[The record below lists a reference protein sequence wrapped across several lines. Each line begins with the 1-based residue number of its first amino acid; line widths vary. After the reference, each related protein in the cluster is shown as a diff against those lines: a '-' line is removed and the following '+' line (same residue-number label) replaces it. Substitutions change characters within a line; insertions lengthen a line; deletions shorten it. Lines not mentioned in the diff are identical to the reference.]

1 MNYNNMIQ
9 EREKILRELY
19 QEAQNNDEI
28 YPSHIHFKLLNY
40 GLKKRLGDEIIKVYE
55 NIKKNYSSSKK
66 INIDWD
72 NWWNKYELNINSNIP
87 AKMLDNK
94 QIAINLNINPPY
106 VEMVITQITDY
117 LISKNIPFSSYMN
130 MSRMEI
136 YVPKKIDAI
145 NIINYINSTS
155 YIKNNLVTPQPFSF
169 QIGNISLSYYKNS
182 IWPLCQVISYYIN
195 LSKQNNKQVS
205 QTGFLKFIE
214 VILNDNNYFNQ
225 MMQYLY
231 KNKPNYTID
240 NENEYKDILKFYI
253 ISSKEEYNYQK
264 FFNDYNKQYY
274 DHQKCLKEAII
285 ITTQHYNQEQAVTG
299 MRAIVRL
306 EKNNGFPQEVRPL
319 LKNISSKNIIE
330 ILVNSFNIDNPL
342 LLVNDSYLQEFCN
355 QYVNIVLKEQAKEKI
370 KKPSNK

>member
-205 QTGFLKFIE
+205 QTGFLKFVE
-214 VILNDNNYFNQ
+214 VILNDNLSAPIVTNEVVGKVKYEIDGVE
-225 MMQYLY
+225 YTADLIASHDVEESKLLKYVLY
-231 KNKPNYTID
+231 IGIAIIVLFLFYELFHSNGKKNKKYRR
-240 NENEYKDILKFYI
+240 K
-253 ISSKEEYNYQK
+253 
-264 FFNDYNKQYY
+264 
-274 DHQKCLKEAII
+274 
-285 ITTQHYNQEQAVTG
+285 
-299 MRAIVRL
+299 
-306 EKNNGFPQEVRPL
+306 
-319 LKNISSKNIIE
+319 
-330 ILVNSFNIDNPL
+330 
-342 LLVNDSYLQEFCN
+342 
-355 QYVNIVLKEQAKEKI
+355 
-370 KKPSNK
+370 